1 MYQNTRADLLTT
13 NARRLFALIDTAIY
27 TLLAFMYE
35 IFFNVANADLFT
47 NEMVFHFYKRV
58 QLIIGV
64 YMVFQLAIIIMKG
77 IFNTD
82 EVAGK
87 NNNEF
92 VKRVII
98 ALVMLTVLTPIS
110 IPNASNEYEEQ
121 LNDNGLLFGTLYSLQ
136 RRILSNNTVGRLVLG
151 TNDKAKVDGKDV
163 DGDKDTGVSGELTEK
178 QNLTKSANLFATTML
193 KGFVRINTIPDKLL
207 EPVDEDQPPEVKNN
221 NRMCT
226 NIEDPDLLRYLSEES
241 KPGDILELV
250 DRTCVPSTTA
260 SNRKTLHDELGVGL
274 LSKKRFQFAYMPLI
288 TTVVGIFFIF
298 LLITFTIDVAVR
310 AIKIAVLR
318 LIAPIPVISYMDPKG
333 SKDSGFNAWVKAL
346 TTTYLDL
353 FIRLATIYFVIY
365 LIQDMRASGVKMAE
379 GPNVIGGISFVF
391 ICIGLFFFAKEAPK
405 FIQQALGLKSE
416 PMNIFGRALGTTL
429 GTTAALAGGVGAFN
443 AGRAASRLADETRQ
457 AAGQNVDPNRLLN
470 RGKHLLAGFAGGL
483 GGIGTGLSAV
493 GSAKDHQAKAAFD
506 AMQKRNRDAIAK
518 GNAGSTFLGRT
529 GSTLY
534 SEVFGESKSNADA
547 RSLKSLEAKAK
558 ANSAFVDLAEKKI
571 TTSAGWTTGTSTYN
585 GKTITGS
592 YKDWMIAYDSAK
604 ASKATKFKFNGV
616 EVTLDEAGHLD
627 NDLKESNAA
636 DFIKRKGVKP
646 GTATPNKEFDI
657 LVEDYDSMYGQGAFS
672 RTVSTQS
679 SGLTG
684 NGARKVFKDEA
695 TNLSYTAAKTK
706 RENVIQEA
714 NDQYSGGKK

>member
-1 MYQNTRADLLTT
+1 MYQNSRADLLTT

-82 EVAGK
+82 EVSGK

-151 TNDKAKVDGKDV
+151 TNDKAKLDGKDV

-226 NIEDPDLLRYLSEES
+226 NIEDADLLRYLSEES

-260 SNRKTLHDELGVGL
+260 ANRKTLHDELGVGV

-346 TTTYLDL
+346 TTTCLDL

-391 ICIGLFFFAKEAPK
+391 ICIGLFFFAKE
-405 FIQQALGLKSE
+405 
-416 PMNIFGRALGTTL
+416 
-429 GTTAALAGGVGAFN
+429 
-443 AGRAASRLADETRQ
+443 
-457 AAGQNVDPNRLLN
+457 
-470 RGKHLLAGFAGGL
+470 
-483 GGIGTGLSAV
+483 
-493 GSAKDHQAKAAFD
+493 
-506 AMQKRNRDAIAK
+506 
-518 GNAGSTFLGRT
+518 
-529 GSTLY
+529 
-534 SEVFGESKSNADA
+534 
-547 RSLKSLEAKAK
+547 
-558 ANSAFVDLAEKKI
+558 
-571 TTSAGWTTGTSTYN
+571 
-585 GKTITGS
+585 
-592 YKDWMIAYDSAK
+592 
-604 ASKATKFKFNGV
+604 
-616 EVTLDEAGHLD
+616 
-627 NDLKESNAA
+627 
-636 DFIKRKGVKP
+636 
-646 GTATPNKEFDI
+646 
-657 LVEDYDSMYGQGAFS
+657 
-672 RTVSTQS
+672 
-679 SGLTG
+679 
-684 NGARKVFKDEA
+684 
-695 TNLSYTAAKTK
+695 
-706 RENVIQEA
+706 
-714 NDQYSGGKK
+714 

>member
-1 MYQNTRADLLTT
+1 MYQNSRADLLTT

-82 EVAGK
+82 EVSGK

-151 TNDKAKVDGKDV
+151 TNDKAKLDGKDV

-226 NIEDPDLLRYLSEES
+226 NIEDADLLRYLSEES

-260 SNRKTLHDELGVGL
+260 ANRKTLHDELGVGL

-416 PMNIFGRALGTTL
+416 PMNIFGRTL
-429 GTTAALAGGVGAFN
+429 GTTAALAGVAGAFN

-457 AAGQNVDPNRLLN
+457 AAGQNVDPNGLLN

-547 RSLKSLEAKAK
+547 RSLKSLEAKSK
-558 ANSAFVDLAEKKI
+558 ANSALVDLAEKKI

-604 ASKATKFKFNGV
+604 ASKADKFTFNGV

-636 DFIKRKGVKP
+636 DFIKRKGVNP
-646 GTATPNKEFDI
+646 RTGAPNKEFDI
-657 LVEDYDSMYGQGAFS
+657 LVEDYDSMYGQGEFA
-672 RTVSTQS
+672 RVVSTQT

-684 NGARKVFKDEA
+684 NGARKVFKDAA
-695 TNLSYTAAKTK
+695 TDLDYTAAKTK